1 MHLQI
6 PLNCEGNLHFVF
18 SLYSIYTFYS
28 RYGKFSRSNERL
40 PSRRSRG
47 MLVSSMLY
55 ELQGLVMN
63 IQAFKKCV
71 VLAAD
76 INFGTVFR
84 SIQRTVDLI
93 GYQ

>member
-1 MHLQI
+1 
-6 PLNCEGNLHFVF
+6 
-18 SLYSIYTFYS
+18 
-28 RYGKFSRSNERL
+28 
-40 PSRRSRG
+40 

-55 ELQGLVMN
+55 ELQGLLIN
-63 IQAFKKCV
+63 IQAFEKCV